1 MLHFV
6 WLFLCT
12 ESAAETQI
20 MFMSR
25 VNICGICGHLRHS
38 TSTSPSTTSYLSA
51 LSYLRR
57 VQLKDYYS
65 ILEIPPSASLD
76 EIKKAY
82 RRLAQVY
89 HPDKNDNNSYA
100 TAHFA
105 EIKEAYEV
113 LSNTNL
119 KDQYLQQRWYARSM
133 GKRSTQGPITP
144 ESILKQLLELDKYVR
159 LLDVHRMD
167 QEGLHHYL
175 EDLLSEET
183 IQRLNGF
190 NQPEI
195 NKEIILIT
203 LNSTHPLSYKLIVG
217 ITDRLKKLHIKDDK
231 IHEKIDHFVHARKRS
246 DYWEK
251 RKIWLILL
259 FVLIICSIIFIT
271 AGQ

>member
-1 MLHFV
+1 MPVVRCPDNGQRATNISPPLVIF
-6 WLFLCT
+6 
-12 ESAAETQI
+12 AA
-20 MFMSR
+20 
-25 VNICGICGHLRHS
+25 
-38 TSTSPSTTSYLSA
+38 
-51 LSYLRR
+51 

-65 ILEIPPSASLD
+65 ILEVPPSASLD
-76 EIKKAY
+76 DIKKAY

-89 HPDKNDNNSYA
+89 HPDKNNDAYA
-100 TAHFA
+100 TAQFA

-133 GKRSTQGPITP
+133 GKRGTQGPVTP
-144 ESILKQLLELDKYVR
+144 ENILKQLLELDKYVR

-175 EDLLSEET
+175 EDLLSEDT
-183 IQRLNGF
+183 IQRVNNF

-195 NKEIILIT
+195 NHQIILTT
-203 LNSTHPLSYKLIVG
+203 LNTTHPLAYKLIPG
-217 ITDRLKKLHIKDDK
+217 ITDRLKRLHITDNQL
-231 IHEKIDHFVHARKRS
+231 HEKIDHFVQARKTS

-251 RKIWLILL
+251 RKIWLILI
-259 FVLIICSIIFIT
+259 FVLIICGIIFIT